1 VNNTRDCVK
10 PLALAVFGPVPLDLA
25 AFKGKRATAA
35 SKIVQ
40 AAFERAYPD
49 HAWGRK
55 EGCYVFAL
63 RNQSAPVPFYAG
75 QANRSLCVE
84 STNAENRLLYIDAAA
99 RHKGTPV
106 LFFVAAASPTKND
119 LDKRLLKEL
128 EDELIRLTVRT
139 NPKGV
144 LNVHGALGKRKPYFV
159 KGIADLSYTSK
170 VGKADGAAK
179 SFASM
184 FFDMSA

>member
-25 AFKGKRATAA
+25 AFKGKRATTA

-75 QANRSLCVE
+75 QANRALCVE
-84 STNAENRLLYIDAAA
+84 SMSERNLRSYVDAAA

-119 LDKRLLKEL
+119 LDKAILDEL
-128 EDELIRLTVRT
+128 EAELIRLTVRA

-144 LNVHGALGKRKPYFV
+144 LNVRGAVGTRKPYFV

-170 VGKADGAAK
+170 VGKADGAAT